1 MVYQVIKA
9 IWGLLERLGIEERS
23 EPKDQEVQEVI
34 QEYEVHQDYLVKKVL
49 GETKASEALME
60 QEVLLVWLVFEDR
73 KVYQALQELLV
84 CVVQ

>member
-1 MVYQVIKA
+1 MVYQVIRV
-9 IWGLLERLGIEERS
+9 IQELQERLGIEERL

-34 QEYEVHQDYLVKKVL
+34 QEYEVHQDYLDKKVF
-49 GETKASEALME
+49 GETKASEALMAL
-60 QEVLLVWLVFEDR
+60 EVLLVWLVFEDR